1 MGKEWKKPIEK
12 QAPGFNMETKQRNL
26 FRQDD
31 YKVGGVGGLGNFNL
45 IERKVL
51 KMSPEDMKKY
61 LSPDTRELAEYIQSL
76 TLPQIPEEG
85 LASFTSVHGLRH
97 LLEKPEDGSR
107 LKLSEAEKVKGRTV
121 RRNVLKQLLDVTPQT
136 AALIK
141 CESNKGPEDS
151 GVYTEPE
158 PEEGIK
164 TRAYTWYV
172 KQAERLIDGK
182 TKSNTFVED
191 EVDSQLSKALEKLD
205 REARKSRTEQT
216 SENLEG
222 FEVITGRT
230 SNFVTVFG
238 DGSGSCAGKKK
249 QRGDFYFTTGDGL
262 VGLVCGE
269 KVDRV

>member
-76 TLPQIPEEG
+76 TLPQIPE
-85 LASFTSVHGLRH
+85 
-97 LLEKPEDGSR
+97 DGSR

-121 RRNVLKQLLDVTPQT
+121 RRNALKQLLDVTPQT

-249 QRGDFYFTTGDGL
+249 TEETFTLRRATA
-262 VGLVCGE
+262 
-269 KVDRV
+269 